1 MSRGKSATTDKK
13 EKKEKPAV
21 KSGLKTAAA
30 AAVGDKKKKR
40 VSKTSLKNS
49 TLNLK
54 TYIRKVLRQVHPDI
68 GISSSGMEALN
79 GMLNDVFERILEEA
93 KVCKGFGHR
102 GTMQPKDII
111 SAATLLFDAE
121 LGKHARA
128 EATKALAK

>member
-1 MSRGKSATTDKK
+1 MARGKSATTDKKEKK

-21 KSGLKTAAA
+21 KSGLKT

-49 TLNLK
+49 TLSLK

-79 GMLNDVFERILEEA
+79 GMLNDVFERILDEA